1 MSGLDEGRD
10 EVVGSGVGNGLG
22 GGREVESDKP
32 GAARAGVATIG
43 RYPDL
48 ASAKLAQ
55 SILDAAGI
63 AATVPDEGMAGL
75 DWRLVPG
82 LGGVRLQVAAED
94 AEAAAELLA
103 VDHPPDATEVDEM
116 AGDAAPATDRDA
128 CPACG
133 SAVVAPGRL
142 RRRAKALTMLLF
154 PFLLVVWP
162 LIALVPRRLV
172 CASCGHRWR
181 PRGGPL
187 R

>member
-1 MSGLDEGRD
+1 MGGRDEGLDEGAGGDVGRSVAGGAEMRAD
-10 EVVGSGVGNGLG
+10 E
-22 GGREVESDKP
+22 P
-32 GAARAGVATIG
+32 GAAGAGVATVG

-55 SILDAAGI
+55 SMLEAVGI

-103 VDHPPDATEVDEM
+103 GDHPLDAAGVDEM
-116 AGDAAPATDRDA
+116 AGDVAPATDRDA

-133 SAVVAPGRL
+133 SAAIAPARL
-142 RRRAKALTMLLF
+142 RRRAKALTMLFF
-154 PFLLVVWP
+154 PVLLVVWP

-181 PRGGPL
+181 PHGAPSR
-187 R
+187 